1 MINKLILDNEL
12 FEIEQSFKSLKR
24 KSTFYFENRK
34 DLKPMVDYLLSKG
47 YEKEYEDSWMFWQDK
62 KIDSSCFN
70 EIKKVKN
77 ENDLKIYLKIFD
89 DSFQNNDPQNSYGE
103 LGDYL
108 KVTEN
113 VWHKHNKTNKLE
125 YFVAHKNNKPVAVST
140 LTNYNEIGYI
150 SNVGSLKEI
159 RGEGYGKLATLCCVK
174 QSKKNGNTKHCL
186 ATEEGTYPNEFY
198 KKIGFKTRFTATG
211 YSKIEK

>member
-1 MINKLILDNEL
+1 MINFKFLQKYQQLQAGIMFNNVTKLDFANISYCD
-12 FEIEQSFKSLKR
+12 I
-24 KSTFYFENRK
+24 
-34 DLKPMVDYLLSKG
+34 
-47 YEKEYEDSWMFWQDK
+47 DK
-62 KIDSSCFN
+62 TT
-70 EIKKVKN
+70 
-77 ENDLKIYLKIFD
+77 
-89 DSFQNNDPQNSYGE
+89 
-103 LGDYL
+103 L
-108 KVTEN
+108 KVAEN

-159 RGEGYGKLATLCCVK
+159 RGEGYGKLATLYCVE